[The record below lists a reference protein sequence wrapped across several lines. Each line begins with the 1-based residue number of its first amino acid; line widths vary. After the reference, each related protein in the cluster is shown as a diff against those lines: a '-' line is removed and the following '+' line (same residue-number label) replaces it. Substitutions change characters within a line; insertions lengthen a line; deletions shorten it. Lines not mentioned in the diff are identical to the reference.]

1 MGSLVLSNTLEVLVS
16 TMNRTSLSF
25 LEKMFPHQDIKQL
38 NILIVNQ
45 TTKGRE
51 LTSKLKNIRVVNSYE
66 KGLSKSRNLAIKN
79 AVGDICLIAD
89 DDVEYVKEFETIT
102 KEGFIKFPEATIIRF
117 KIDTFTG
124 EQYKAYPKTGGQLL
138 SRKSIK
144 PTSSI
149 EIAFKRKAILEKGI
163 AFNTLFGLGSY
174 FQSGE
179 EYLFLKKAISNGLS
193 VYFVNST
200 IVKHALERSTSNMG
214 SDNYVK
220 TICAINYLEFKNFSY
235 ILLLKYI
242 FFLVVNGAV
251 SIRGSFNKL
260 LVGFKGINQCRQLTK
275 SV

>member
-124 EQYKAYPKTGGQLL
+124 EQYKAYPKTSGQLL

-179 EYLFLKKAISNGLS
+179 EYLFLKKALSNGLS

>member
-1 MGSLVLSNTLEVLVS
+1 
-16 TMNRTSLSF
+16 
-25 LEKMFPHQDIKQL
+25 MFPHQDIKQL

-179 EYLFLKKAISNGLS
+179 EYLFLKEILENNLK
-193 VYFVNST
+193 VYFEDKY
-200 IVKHALERSTSNMG
+200 IVKHKKESSTTNVTEKDFLRTKG
-214 SDNYVK
+214 AIYHIDHKGLAVFYAAKYV
-220 TICAINYLEFKNFSY
+220 
-235 ILLLKYI
+235 
-242 FFLVVNGAV
+242 FFLLRKGKIPLKDTISAY
-251 SIRGSFNKL
+251 SKIIKGSKDYKKF
-260 LVGFKGINQCRQLTK
+260 T
-275 SV
+275 